1 MQDFLTSCAAYKDSD
16 SEQIEYLKRDVNYYI
31 QAYEHA
37 RKQPLA
43 EFKQS
48 LINEATV
55 SIETL
60 SNTVDRLKNR
70 INLIQPMIEEI
81 EQWSPSDQ
89 SGIEFQSDVVIY
101 LNNEVLHSTDAINH
115 HENAINMH
123 QQNLENYENDE
134 YVKQR
139 YESNLILLETQLQG
153 TKNALDNATADTLD
167 YQKLSFDLVEQIA
180 NTFSASEREND
191 ETER

>member
-1 MQDFLTSCAAYKDSD
+1 MTSPKERNLVTISKSFNHSPAIFSSILDLEAGKISGVQDFLTSCAAYKDSD

-89 SGIEFQSDVVIY
+89 SGIEF
-101 LNNEVLHSTDAINH
+101 
-115 HENAINMH
+115 
-123 QQNLENYENDE
+123 
-134 YVKQR
+134 
-139 YESNLILLETQLQG
+139 
-153 TKNALDNATADTLD
+153 
-167 YQKLSFDLVEQIA
+167 
-180 NTFSASEREND
+180 
-191 ETER
+191 

>member
-1 MQDFLTSCAAYKDSD
+1 M
-16 SEQIEYLKRDVNYYI
+16 
-31 QAYEHA
+31 
-37 RKQPLA
+37 
-43 EFKQS
+43 
-48 LINEATV
+48 
-55 SIETL
+55 
-60 SNTVDRLKNR
+60 
-70 INLIQPMIEEI
+70 
-81 EQWSPSDQ
+81 
-89 SGIEFQSDVVIY
+89 
-101 LNNEVLHSTDAINH
+101 NNEVLHSTDAINH

-191 ETER
+191 KTER